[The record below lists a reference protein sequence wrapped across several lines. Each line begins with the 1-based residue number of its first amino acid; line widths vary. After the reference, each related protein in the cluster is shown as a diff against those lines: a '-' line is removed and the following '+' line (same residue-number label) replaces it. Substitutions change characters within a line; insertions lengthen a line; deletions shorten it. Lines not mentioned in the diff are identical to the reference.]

1 MRPSFS
7 ISSFAPPTTRSP
19 RLTPVS
25 DGKPLRRLLVTVK
38 AHVVFMD
45 RLHGTPPWWLMVS
58 GLLMSLVVRG
68 GDDPPA
74 FAL

>member
-38 AHVVFMD
+38 AHVVFID
-45 RLHGTPPWWLMVS
+45 RFHGTPPLVVD
-58 GLLMSLVVRG
+58 GLVLLISMVVRG
-68 GDDPPA
+68 GHDPPA

>member
-38 AHVVFMD
+38 ADVVLVD
-45 RLHGTPPWWLMVS
+45 RFHGTPPWWLIVS

-68 GDDPPA
+68 GHDPPA

>member
-38 AHVVFMD
+38 ADVVLVD
-45 RLHGTPPWWLMVS
+45 RIHGTPPLVVD
-58 GLLMSLVVRG
+58 GLVLLISMVVRG
-68 GDDPPA
+68 GHDPPA